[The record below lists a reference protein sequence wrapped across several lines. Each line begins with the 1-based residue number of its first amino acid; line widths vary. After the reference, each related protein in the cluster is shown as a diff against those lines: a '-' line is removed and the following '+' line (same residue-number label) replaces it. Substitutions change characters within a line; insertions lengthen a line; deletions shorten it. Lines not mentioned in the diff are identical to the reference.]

1 MSPEQARGES
11 LDARSDLFSFGVV
24 LYEMAT
30 GVLPFRGATSGVIVH
45 EILSKAPT
53 PALRLKPGLPP
64 ELDRIVAKAMEKDR
78 DVRAQT
84 AGELLADLKRLKR
97 DLSASQSVPVSVAT
111 EPPRQNVTATDPAPP
126 TASSGGSSSDI
137 QVVAEVIKRHRG
149 GVTVAAALVVLAIA
163 GALYSRMARHSPADS
178 PATTVTSIQD
188 LQITQLTTSGNADR
202 PAVSPDGKYVAYVQ
216 HDGNNDSLWIR
227 QTATPSN
234 VQIVAAEP
242 GAALLGATVTPDGG
256 YVDYVRSQRKLNV
269 ELWRVPFLGGT
280 PKRIIDNVGGLV
292 AWSPDGRRMAFAR
305 MDLLTS
311 TSATA
316 VIAADADGSHDRVLA
331 SRLLPLNFNVVPVN
345 SMQQPAWS
353 PSGSTIA
360 LSGSN
365 QLAGQLV
372 AVDVATGAE
381 RAFPLEGLSTIAW
394 LDDASLVISR
404 QAEKGAPLQLWRLSY
419 PEGKLSRLT
428 NDLNSYA
435 GVSVTA
441 DRGSLVTAQRVT
453 RGGIWVGDG
462 LATRGAEVVPLALG
476 RRGDVAWAADRLVY
490 TTFTSGQPSIV
501 SVAPGGAATEEMVLK
516 GMAPGATRDGRTIVY
531 VSTEAGANGGVWKA
545 DADGRH
551 ATQLVSGPVMSDLG
565 NWVTVTPNDRQAV
578 FVSLRTGLPT
588 VWTVP
593 LDGGMPAQLVDG
605 LAVTPHVSPN
615 GKLLVYGSPDPQGR
629 PSALLCDFPV
639 CTTPRR
645 LLIPANL
652 AAYGLKWIPDGRAIA
667 YIDTTLSNV
676 WGLPIDGKAP
686 YQLTHF
692 TDGRTITDFS
702 WSHDGARLAVARSV
716 TTNDIVL
723 FKGLRH

>member
-53 PALRLKPGLPP
+53 PALRLKPGLPA

-111 EPPRQNVTATDPAPP
+111 ELPRQAVTADPTSPA
-126 TASSGGSSSDI
+126 ASSGGSSSDI

-149 GVTVAAALVVLAIA
+149 GVAVAAALVVVAVA
-163 GALYSRMARHSPADS
+163 GAIYARMARHSPTDLPAS
-178 PATTVTSIQD
+178 TATTAASIQD

-280 PKRIIDNVGGLV
+280 PKRIIDNVGSLV

-305 MDLLTS
+305 MDLLTN
-311 TSATA
+311 TSAL
-316 VIAADADGSHDRVLA
+316 IAADADGGHDRVLA
-331 SRLLPLNFNVVPVN
+331 SRPRPLSFNVIPIN

-353 PSGSTIA
+353 PSGATIA
-360 LSGSN
+360 LSGLN
-365 QLAGQLV
+365 QLAGHLV
-372 AVDVATGAE
+372 AVEVATGAE
-381 RAFPLEGLSTIAW
+381 RTFPLEGLSTLAW
-394 LDDASLVISR
+394 LDDATIVLSR
-404 QAEKGAPLQLWRLSY
+404 GADGAPLQLWRLSY

-441 DRGSLVTAQRVT
+441 DRGSLVTAQRVA
-453 RGGIWVGDG
+453 RVGIWVGDG

-490 TTFTSGQPSIV
+490 TTLTSGQPSIV
-501 SVAPGGAATEEMVLK
+501 SVAPGGAATEEMVSK
-516 GMAPGATRDGRTIVY
+516 GMGPATTSDGHTIVY
-531 VSTEAGANGGVWKA
+531 VSTEAGANGGLWKA

-551 ATQLVSGPVMSDLG
+551 ATQLVSGPVPADLG
-565 NWVTVTPNDRQAV
+565 SWVTVTPDDLKV
-578 FVSLRTGLPT
+578 IFVSYRTGLPT

-615 GKLLVYGSPDPQGR
+615 GKLLVYGSPDAQGR
-629 PSALLCDFPV
+629 PSVLLCDFPV
-639 CTTPRR
+639 CAAPRR
-645 LLIPANL
+645 LMTPANL
-652 AAYGLKWIPDGRAIA
+652 AAVGLKWMPDGRAIA

-676 WGLPIDGKAP
+676 WGLPIDGQAP

-702 WSHDGARLAVARSV
+702 WSHDGKRLAVARSV